1 MYAGIIGIVA
11 IFLEGEG
18 RWRGYF
24 LNFYCVLSVFR
35 IEWASVIYGSLG
47 DACWNSWSID
57 F

>member
-1 MYAGIIGIVA
+1 MYAGIIGIAA

-18 RWRGYF
+18 RWRDYL
-24 LNFYCVLSVFR
+24 LNLCCILSVFG